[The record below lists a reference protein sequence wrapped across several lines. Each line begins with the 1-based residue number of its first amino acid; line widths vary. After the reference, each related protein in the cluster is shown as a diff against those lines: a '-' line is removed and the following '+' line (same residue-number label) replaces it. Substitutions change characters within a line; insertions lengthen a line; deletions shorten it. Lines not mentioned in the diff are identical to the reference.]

1 MGVVNFGNWDV
12 FLEIIFGK
20 CLEKFWCWLSKCGI
34 DLGIWV
40 GFKQQLLG
48 GLTTQSLV
56 NSCSIPALS
65 QSHLPL
71 QRLQKQGQACG
82 AAAVQQHRFQD
93 FAPGIKRNMGR
104 SPAQKNNMCIYI
116 YICIYIVKHV
126 MPTAFK
132 AACSHP
138 KSFSLIRCK
147 HRWCGHSAII
157 QGFGEAFPFPGLH
170 RSRLMVHAACVL
182 SFQPLIRFMKSLNIS
197 VNK

>member
-1 MGVVNFGNWDV
+1 M
-12 FLEIIFGK
+12 
-20 CLEKFWCWLSKCGI
+20 
-34 DLGIWV
+34 

-104 SPAQKNNMCIYI
+104 SPAQKNNMCIYMYLYSKTCHAYSI
-116 YICIYIVKHV
+116 QSCMFTSQVVFTYK
-126 MPTAFK
+126 MQTPMMW
-132 AACSHP
+132 
-138 KSFSLIRCK
+138 SFSDHPRI
-147 HRWCGHSAII
+147 WGS
-157 QGFGEAFPFPGLH
+157 
-170 RSRLMVHAACVL
+170 L
-182 SFQPLIRFMKSLNIS
+182 SFPRPAQVK
-197 VNK
+197 VNGACCMCA